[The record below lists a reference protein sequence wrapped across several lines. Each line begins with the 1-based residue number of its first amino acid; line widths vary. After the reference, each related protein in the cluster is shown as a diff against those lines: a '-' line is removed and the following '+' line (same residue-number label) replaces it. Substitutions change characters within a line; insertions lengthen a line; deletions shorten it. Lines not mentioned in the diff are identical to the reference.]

1 MSMKLYSYWRS
12 TAAYRVRL
20 ALNLKEI
27 AYETVSVSLKPGQAD
42 HRQDDYRSRNP
53 QMLVPFLEEGEF
65 GVGQSQA
72 ILEYLEETSPAT
84 PLLPDSAKQRA
95 AVRSFC
101 NSICCDIHPLN
112 NLRVLMYLKEEL
124 GVSDEQRNS
133 WYANWIHEGFRAA
146 EITAYE
152 HAQDGPFV
160 FGEMLTLAECCL
172 IPQIYNA
179 RRFNVS
185 LDDYPRLV
193 AIDAHCNSLPEF
205 AAAIPESQP
214 DAP

>member
-1 MSMKLYSYWRS
+1 MDLYSYWRS

-20 ALNLKEI
+20 ALNLKGI
-27 AYETVSVSLKPGQAD
+27 DYETVTVSLLPGQAE
-42 HRQDDYRSRNP
+42 HRQDDYRERNP
-53 QMLVPFLEEGEF
+53 QMLVPFLQDGEF

-84 PLLPDSAKQRA
+84 PLLPESARERA

-124 GVSDEQRNS
+124 GANDEHRDA

-146 EITAYE
+146 EIVATEYA
-152 HAQDGPFV
+152 DSGDFV
-160 FGEMLTLAECCL
+160 FGVAVTLADCCL
-172 IPQIYNA
+172 VPQIYNA

-193 AIDAHCNSLPEF
+193 AIDAHCATLPEF
-205 AAAIPESQP
+205 TSAIPENQ
-214 DAP
+214 